1 MNTIRIAFKNLMR
14 QKKRTIMLGGAI
26 AIGIMVIILIN
37 SATTG
42 LVASAKENFS
52 HFFAG
57 HVYIN
62 AVEKTGSERVIRILR
77 DDAFLK
83 ESIEEC
89 DINYSGLSIRS
100 SFSGKLIFGKKGIG
114 QMVIG
119 IDFSEEAS
127 FKDHLI
133 LTQGKLDN
141 LDNPNALI
149 LSGKMA
155 EKLNAEVGDTIL
167 AKMTTVT
174 GQQNVGEFILAVITA
189 DSGFLGSMSAY
200 AHLKYVNYLL
210 NLAPGEYQT
219 MNIFLEDLDT
229 LEADADRLYKTLS
242 TRADMF
248 PRTRPG
254 DHVMKSMREDAV
266 SMEVEGRKYQ
276 LLTINDMMAELQQLV
291 NIIDYIGIGVLFILL
306 LIIMVGITN
315 TFRMVVQERTQEIG
329 TMRAVGMQRS
339 GVRNIFLLEAL
350 FLAAGGALAGLI
362 TALII
367 AFFASLYSFD
377 INSIFYL
384 FTDKGRFNFKIEPVS
399 VVINMMI
406 VGVLSLMAALFPANK
421 AAKLEPADA
430 LRKEY

>member
-62 AVEKTGSERVIRILR
+62 AVEKTGSGRVIRILR
-77 DDAFLK
+77 NDAFLK
-83 ESIEEC
+83 ESLEES
-89 DINYSGLSIRS
+89 DINYSGLSTRS
-100 SFSGKLIFGKKGIG
+100 SFSGKLIFGKKGIS

-119 IDFSEEAS
+119 IDFSKEVS

-155 EKLNAEVGDTIL
+155 EKLNVEVGDTIL

-229 LEADADRLYKTLS
+229 LEEDADRLYKTLS

-254 DHVMKSMREDAV
+254 DHVMKSMREDTI

-276 LLTINDMMAELQQLV
+276 LLTINDMMAELQQLIK
-291 NIIDYIGIGVLFILL
+291 IIDYIGLGVLFILL

-350 FLAAGGALAGLI
+350 FLAVGGALAGLI

-367 AFFASLYSFD
+367 TFFASLYSFD
-377 INSIFYL
+377 IDSIFYM
-384 FTDKGRFNFKIEPVS
+384 FTNKGRFNFKIEPVS
-399 VVINMMI
+399 VVINMTI
-406 VGVLSLMAALFPANK
+406 VGVLSLIAALFPANK
-421 AAKLEPADA
+421 AAKLKPADA

>member
-1 MNTIRIAFKNLMR
+1 MNAIRIAFKNLMR

-37 SATTG
+37 GATAG

-62 AVEKTGSERVIRILR
+62 AVEKTGSGRVVRILR

-83 ESIEEC
+83 ESLEES
-89 DINYSGLSIRS
+89 DINYSGLSTRS
-100 SFSGKLIFGKKGIG
+100 SFSGKLIFGKKGIS

-119 IDFSEEAS
+119 IDFSKEAS
-127 FKDHLI
+127 FTDHLI
-133 LTQGKLDN
+133 LTHGKLDN

-149 LSGKMA
+149 LSRKMA

-189 DSGFLGSMSAY
+189 DSGLLGSMSAY

-229 LEADADRLYKTLS
+229 LEEDADRLYKTLS
-242 TRADMF
+242 IKADMF

-254 DHVMKSMREDAV
+254 DHVMKSMREDTI

-276 LLTINDMMAELQQLV
+276 LLTINDMMAELQQLIK
-291 NIIDYIGIGVLFILL
+291 IIDYIGLGVLFILL

-315 TFRMVVQERTQEIG
+315 TFRMVVAGKDTGNRYNEGGWYAEIG
-329 TMRAVGMQRS
+329 S
-339 GVRNIFLLEAL
+339 EE
-350 FLAAGGALAGLI
+350 
-362 TALII
+362 
-367 AFFASLYSFD
+367 Y
-377 INSIFYL
+377 
-384 FTDKGRFNFKIEPVS
+384 
-399 VVINMMI
+399 
-406 VGVLSLMAALFPANK
+406 FPA
-421 AAKLEPADA
+421 
-430 LRKEY
+430 